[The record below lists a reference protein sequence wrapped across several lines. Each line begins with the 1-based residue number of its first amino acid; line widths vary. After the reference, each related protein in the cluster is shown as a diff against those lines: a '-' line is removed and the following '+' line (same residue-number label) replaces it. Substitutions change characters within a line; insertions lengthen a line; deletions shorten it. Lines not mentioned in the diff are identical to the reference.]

1 MDRMT
6 GWDQRKTE
14 EKISHARPLGEASPL
29 WGGEATEKTDQK
41 KNFGM

>member
-14 EKISHARPLGEASPL
+14 EKISHGGHGEDRS
-29 WGGEATEKTDQK
+29 EKEFWNVTT
-41 KNFGM
+41 KNAKNT

>member
-14 EKISHARPLGEASPL
+14 EKISH
-29 WGGEATEKTDQK
+29 GGHAFGVAGTAATEKTDQK